1 MATETNT
8 SKPIL
13 YWIALTTIFASLVLG
28 AVSTSQVETT
38 LTVEDL
44 IVGGGSLEEIVETGK
59 PDLKPGDEFERRRS
73 STK

>member
-28 AVSTSQVETT
+28 AVSTSQVETP
-38 LTVEDL
+38 LTAEDL

-59 PDLKPGDEFERRRS
+59 PNLNPGDEFERRRS